1 MFNKIIYSK
10 MKKLEKLGSKLF
22 EEFRGDE
29 VSELANVV
37 GGIYTMTHEDEGKG
51 CEDTWK
57 GPVFWGRTEKSLD
70 LMRSELA
77 TDRGTYG
84 VEGGDDF
91 GDEMFG
97 SQESVSSA
105 LSMMGN

>member
-1 MFNKIIYSK
+1 

-57 GPVFWGRTEKSLD
+57 GPLDKKYRTTEMDD

-84 VEGGDDF
+84 VEGGDYF